1 MPHWTEIRPNRSYHM
16 LIITRTSQIKANSLH
31 LTDFILVGSRITVD
45 GDCSHEIKRHLLL
58 GRKAMKNLDSIL
70 KKQRHHFADK
80 NPYSQSYSF
89 SSNHVQIWELGHKDG
104 WVPRNWRFWI
114 AVLKTIESPLDGK
127 DIKPILKETN
137 PEYWKNWCWN

>member
-70 KKQRHHFADK
+70 KKQRHHFAYRC
-80 NPYSQSYSF
+80 P
-89 SSNHVQIWELGHKDG
+89 HKKL
-104 WVPRNWRFWI
+104 WFFQ
-114 AVLKTIESPLDGK
+114 
-127 DIKPILKETN
+127 
-137 PEYWKNWCWN
+137 